1 MPRYNSDK
9 PVVAKYNMTEE
20 SKPPRKLVGR
30 AKAAKENAEYL
41 KAKRMQQMAGKQM
54 SPGENMAMGLAGMG
68 QDSALQPAPTQ
79 PAAPTPQ
86 PTAPMGAMP
95 AQKRG
100 GRAGKK

>member
-1 MPRYNSDK
+1 
-9 PVVAKYNMTEE
+9 
-20 SKPPRKLVGR
+20 
-30 AKAAKENAEYL
+30 
-41 KAKRMQQMAGKQM
+41 MQQMAGKQM